1 MRVWID
7 QGLCSADGL
16 CSETVPSVFAMGDD
30 GVAHVLLPDGS
41 LGTAVKRWHW
51 YRRGR
56 RGRARGQGRL
66 PRRLHLPRGLTAPCS
81 PLDEP

>member
-56 RGRARGQGRL
+56 RGACSG
-66 PRRLHLPRGLTAPCS
+66 PRQTAPPTAS
-81 PLDEP
+81 SSRPDGALQPA

>member
-1 MRVWID
+1 MRVWVD

-41 LGTAVKRWHW
+41 LGN
-51 YRRGR
+51 GR
-56 RGRARGQGRL
+56 EEMALVPPEREGDVVGAK
-66 PRRLHLPRGLTAPCS
+66 A
-81 PLDEP
+81 